1 MQFRLASLALV
12 AALLSSCGGTS
23 SLSKSPRV
31 LSSEA
36 SRDIAMR
43 GGAATPGAS
52 WFQSGPTL
60 TLHAPARPSGAV
72 QAHASRANRDR
83 HGMPVYQSSS
93 ERVRLVRTTAYT
105 CSESDHLEFGSMNAA
120 GTGLRFTNRVRSA
133 AADWS
138 VYPIGT
144 VFKVKG
150 QPYLYV
156 VDDYGSA
163 LAGTQTVDLYMP
175 NHVYMKAWGKRQV
188 ELTVVRWGSYERS
201 AELLSK
207 RTGYSHCRQMH
218 AAIVNRGRNSAS
230 AST

>member
-1 MQFRLASLALV
+1 MQFRLLSLALV
-12 AALLSSCGGTS
+12 AALLSSCGLTS
-23 SLSKSPRV
+23 SLSKSPRL
-31 LSSEA
+31 LSEQT

-52 WFQSGPTL
+52 WFQSGPVL
-60 TLHAPARPSGAV
+60 TLHAPAKPSPAV
-72 QAHASRANRDR
+72 QAHAARPSRDR
-83 HGMPVYQSSS
+83 HGLPVYSTA

-105 CSESDHLEFGSMNAA
+105 CSEADHLQYGSKNAA
-120 GTGLRFTNRVRSA
+120 GTNLRFTNRLRSA

-138 VYPIGT
+138 VYPVGT

-163 LAGTQTVDLYMP
+163 LTGTQTVDLYMP
-175 NHVYMKAWGKRQV
+175 NHVYMNAWGRRNV
-188 ELTVVRWGSYERS
+188 ELTVVRWGSFERS

-207 RTGYSHCRQMH
+207 RTSYPHCRQMY
-218 AAIVNRGRNSAS
+218 ASILGRGRQSAS

>member
-1 MQFRLASLALV
+1 MQFRLLCLALV
-12 AALLSSCGGTS
+12 AALLSSCGLTS

-31 LSSEA
+31 LSSQA
-36 SRDIAMR
+36 ARDIAMR

-60 TLHAPARPSGAV
+60 TLHAPAKPSSAV
-72 QAHASRANRDR
+72 QAHASRPNRDR
-83 HGMPVYQSSS
+83 HGMPVYGSTG

-105 CSESDHLEFGSMNAA
+105 CSESDHLPYGSMNAA
-120 GTGLRFTNRVRSA
+120 GTVLRFSNRLRSA

-163 LAGTQTVDLYMP
+163 LTGTQTVDLYMP
-175 NHVYMKAWGKRQV
+175 NHVYMQAWGKRNV
-188 ELTVVRWGSYERS
+188 ELSVVRWGSFERS

-207 RTGYSHCRQMH
+207 RMGYSHCRQMH
-218 AAIVNRGRNSAS
+218 AAISRRGRDSAS
-230 AST
+230 AAL